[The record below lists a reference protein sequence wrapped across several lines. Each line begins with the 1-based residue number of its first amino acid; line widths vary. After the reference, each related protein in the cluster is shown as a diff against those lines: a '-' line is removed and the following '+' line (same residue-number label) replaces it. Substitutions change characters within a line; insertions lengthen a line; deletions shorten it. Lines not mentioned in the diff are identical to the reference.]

1 MIVSNIAKSACS
13 TTDDISLLAP
23 SPSAL
28 RYMLDTCLS
37 FATQHHLT
45 FNPDRTQ
52 IIKFYKC
59 ADAISPRF
67 TFLGQLLCLRNSVN
81 HLGHIL
87 THNLSDSED
96 ISSITKD
103 MCRKPVCYIFLPA
116 VTPIVKTCLFSSFC
130 LSLYGAALWKSSDP
144 QLKTFEVTFNNFLRK
159 IWSLPRHSH
168 TGLLHSTAKLQ
179 TIYNVVIFR
188 SAKLLASASGSFS
201 SLISE
206 LFSECARCAYTFVG
220 YNSIYGYKHL
230 KTYYQCD

>member
-1 MIVSNIAKSACS
+1 MLSLHVSH
-13 TTDDISLLAP
+13 SLVSYSVLETRSIILVTYLHITFP
-23 SPSAL
+23 TVKIFLLLL
-28 RYMLDTCLS
+28 RICV
-37 FATQHHLT
+37 
-45 FNPDRTQ
+45 
-52 IIKFYKC
+52 I
-59 ADAISPRF
+59 
-67 TFLGQLLCLRNSVN
+67 
-81 HLGHIL
+81 
-87 THNLSDSED
+87 NL
-96 ISSITKD
+96 I
-103 MCRKPVCYIFLPA
+103 VCYIFLPA

-179 TIYNVVIFR
+179 SIYNVVIFR